1 MKIQTCHIKKVY
13 WNGSDNYI
21 ALKNINVSIQEGEFV
36 AICGTSGSGKTTLF
50 NILSGIDTDYDGH
63 CFIDHT
69 DLSSLSDS
77 KLCEL
82 RREHI
87 GVIYQFFNLLPF
99 LTVQENLLVSSQL
112 KKRKVKRTEVQ
123 ILLNQLHL
131 YSKRNNYIHELSGG
145 QQQRVAI
152 GRILLADPSIILADE
167 PTGNLDEENTR
178 IVMELFK
185 DLQEKEKTILLI
197 THDSNVAD
205 YADRIL
211 YMNDGRLEEV

>member
-1 MKIQTCHIKKVY
+1 MKIQTSHIKKVY

-21 ALKNINVSIQEGEFV
+21 ALKNMNISIQEGEFV

-112 KKRKVKRTEVQ
+112 KKRKVNKTEVQ
-123 ILLNQLHL
+123 ILLNQLNL

-185 DLQEKEKTILLI
+185 DLQEKGKTILLI
-197 THDSNVAD
+197 THDPNVAN

-211 YMNDGRLEEV
+211 YMNDGRMEEV

>member
-1 MKIQTCHIKKVY
+1 MKIQTSHIKKVY

-21 ALKNINVSIQEGEFV
+21 ALKNMNISIQEGEFV

-112 KKRKVKRTEVQ
+112 KKRKVNKTEVQ
-123 ILLNQLHL
+123 ILLNQLNL

-185 DLQEKEKTILLI
+185 DLQEKGKTILLI